1 MLLLTDSAKAAVRQM
16 VSAHE
21 APEGSGLRITAGPTG
36 EGDAELSL
44 ELTTAPAVGDEIVEE
59 DGARVFLDPAAASL
73 LDNKLLDATEH
84 DDHVHLTVEDQ
95 GAGSPSSNGRV
106 PGS

>member
-1 MLLLTDSAKAAVRQM
+1 MLVLTDSAKDAVRQM

-21 APEGSGLRITAGPTG
+21 APEGSGLRITAGPTD

-44 ELTTAPAVGDEIVEE
+44 ELSTAPALGDEVVDE

-84 DDHVHLTVEDQ
+84 DDHVHLTLQDQ

-106 PGS
+106 PGT

>member
-1 MLLLTDSAKAAVRQM
+1 MLVLTDSAKDAVRQM

-21 APEGSGLRITAGPTG
+21 APEGSGLRITAGPTE
-36 EGDAELSL
+36 EGDAELAL
-44 ELTTAPAVGDEIVEE
+44 ELTTAPALGDEVVDE

-84 DDHVHLTVEDQ
+84 DDHVHLTLQDQ

-106 PGS
+106 PGT